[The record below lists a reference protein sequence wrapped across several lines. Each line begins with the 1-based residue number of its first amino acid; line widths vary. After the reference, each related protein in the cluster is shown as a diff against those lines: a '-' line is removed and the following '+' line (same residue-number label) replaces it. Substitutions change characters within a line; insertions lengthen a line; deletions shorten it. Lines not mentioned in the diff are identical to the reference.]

1 MKDEIS
7 DQIYAHRLLQSKDVK
22 NLISSLVKQVAKFN
36 SHIQGP

>member
-22 NLISSLVKQVAKFN
+22 NLISSPDFDGLYELL
-36 SHIQGP
+36 IL